1 MIVSVVLLLKSTLQ
15 GVTDTP
21 FVQVMVESNDSA
33 HTGGTNINALVN
45 TEVARSCQQRLTIV
59 LWLGRNDLINRHTTR
74 PSCSGEGGIG
84 TINNFVHQLELA
96 KPFVVFDWGDMNAN
110 LREREESLFGGI
122 WC

>member
-45 TEVARSCQQRLTIV
+45 TEVPRSCPHLLTLV
-59 LWLGRNDLINRHTTR
+59 FQLRRNDLINRHTSR

-110 LREREESLFGGI
+110 LREYEVGLIGSI

>member
-21 FVQVMVESNDSA
+21 LVQVMGESNDSA

-59 LWLGRNDLINRHTTR
+59 LWLGRNDLINRHTTC
-74 PSCSGEGGIG
+74 PSCSGESGIG

-96 KPFVVFDWGDMNAN
+96 KPFAVFDWGDMNAN
-110 LREREESLFGGI
+110 LREREESLFGGV

>member
-21 FVQVMVESNDSA
+21 LVQVMGESNDSA
-33 HTGGTNINALVN
+33 HTGRTNINALVN

-59 LWLGRNDLINRHTTR
+59 LWLGRNDLINRHTTC
-74 PSCSGEGGIG
+74 PSCSGESGIG

-96 KPFVVFDWGDMNAN
+96 KPFAVFDWGDMNAN
-110 LREREESLFGGI
+110 LREREESLF
-122 WC
+122 